1 MPFNNKNLFI
11 TLLSLCTF
19 QTYAAQCSEETYD
32 KNKLNNFILLS
43 QQTRTEIPKSVEIT
57 IDSPDGYL
65 RASVQSNFSQCGEL
79 IGRSIKE
86 VKTSTGPKN
95 GFTATNEIK
104 LNRTEFGWRI
114 QLDANGIIADNNSQK
129 TTQLYRQTLEGMY
142 WLNNKGVI
150 SHAVNRS
157 IIAATKAGDK
167 DKTTVGTIDYIF
179 NSSGLLARAVNK
191 GSLAIDNNTI
201 VYSYDGNDRLIKTQ
215 SPSTI
220 EEYAYDNEGRELS
233 LSKTQMFFTIEKNL
247 TTCEEWNSHGE
258 CTRANMDILI
268 VPADRTDKQYVDKH
282 NAVMT
287 AKYEYWN

>member
-1 MPFNNKNLFI
+1 MPFNNKKLFI
-11 TLLSLCTF
+11 TLLSFCTF
-19 QTYAAQCSEETYD
+19 PAYATQCTEETYA

-43 QQTRTEIPKSVEIT
+43 LQTRTEIPKSVEIT

-65 RASVQSNFSQCGEL
+65 RASVQSNFNQCGEL
-79 IGRSIKE
+79 IGSSIKE

-104 LNRTEFGWRI
+104 LNRAEFGWRI
-114 QLDANGIIADNNSQK
+114 QLDANGVIADNNSQK
-129 TTQLYRQTLEGMY
+129 TTQVYRHTLEGMY
-142 WLNNKGVI
+142 QLNNKGFI

-167 DKTTVGTIDYIF
+167 DKTTVGTTDYEF
-179 NSSGLLARAVNK
+179 NSSGLLARVINK
-191 GSLAIDNNTI
+191 GSLAVDNNTI

-220 EEYAYDNEGRELS
+220 EEYVYDNEGRDLS
-233 LSKTQMFFTIEKNL
+233 QSKTQTYFTIEKKL
-247 TTCEEWNSHGE
+247 TTCEEWNAHGE
-258 CTRANMDILI
+258 CTRANMDIMI
-268 VPADRTDKQYVDKH
+268 VPVDQTDKQYVDKH